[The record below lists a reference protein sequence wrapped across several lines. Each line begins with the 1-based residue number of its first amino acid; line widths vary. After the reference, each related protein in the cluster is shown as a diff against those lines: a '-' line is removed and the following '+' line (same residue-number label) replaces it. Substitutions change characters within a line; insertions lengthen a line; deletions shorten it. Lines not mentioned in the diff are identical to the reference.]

1 MNKNKLELYGTGWC
15 PKSAIL
21 RNFLQ
26 SEWIEFT
33 DYNVETDSDAEQR
46 VKNLYEGKL
55 KFPTIILGNKHLK
68 NPSILELKNFIA
80 NYHNKES

>member
-46 VKNLYEGKL
+46 VKNLYE
-55 KFPTIILGNKHLK
+55 
-68 NPSILELKNFIA
+68 
-80 NYHNKES
+80 